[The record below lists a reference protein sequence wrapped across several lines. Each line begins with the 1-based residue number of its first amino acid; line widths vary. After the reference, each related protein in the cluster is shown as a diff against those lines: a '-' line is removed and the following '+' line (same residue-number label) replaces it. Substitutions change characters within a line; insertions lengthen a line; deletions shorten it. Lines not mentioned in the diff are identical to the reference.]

1 MRLKSISYTECNI
14 REFTEGQDLNT
25 LSKLPQYDWVN
36 MKSQVIVINQNTHP
50 LSKYSKEDQTMIINE
65 LIALSG
71 LTENDFY
78 ILTKS
83 EFEDLLEKH
92 RSEITLLNT

>member
-1 MRLKSISYTECNI
+1 MR
-14 REFTEGQDLNT
+14 
-25 LSKLPQYDWVN
+25 
-36 MKSQVIVINQNTHP
+36 SQVIVINQNTHP
-50 LSKYSKEDQTMIINE
+50 LSKYSKTEQTMIINE
-65 LIALSG
+65 LIAISG

-83 EFEDLLEKH
+83 EFERLLEKH

>member
-1 MRLKSISYTECNI
+1 
-14 REFTEGQDLNT
+14 
-25 LSKLPQYDWVN
+25 
-36 MKSQVIVINQNTHP
+36 
-50 LSKYSKEDQTMIINE
+50 MIINE
-65 LIALSG
+65 LIAISR

-83 EFEDLLEKH
+83 EFERLLEKH